1 MKEIRFTKE
10 QLETAINKKSYKWY
24 QNELNIIG
32 IRNTSKGNLVTNHF
46 DDWITTTYRL
56 NNVWYSFQWDAT
68 TDPGKKSM
76 LNFRNPNGVARLIP
90 GQYIHCWELGKHKN
104 QYEALRQ
111 IGNVKVTRDNDK
123 DLIYDGKQEFEGI
136 YGINIHKSGQN
147 SIIVEDWSEGCQVF
161 KRSADFDSFM
171 DIVRNNGAEKFTYTL
186 ILLNDLD

>member
-1 MKEIRFTKE
+1 MKDIRFTKE
-10 QLETAINKKSYKWY
+10 QLETSIKKKFYKWY

-56 NNVWYSFQWDAT
+56 NNVWYSFQWEAT

-123 DLIYDGKQEFEGI
+123 DLIYDGKQEFEGV
-136 YGINIHKSGQN
+136 YGINIHKAGQN

-186 ILLNDLD
+186 LLLSDLD